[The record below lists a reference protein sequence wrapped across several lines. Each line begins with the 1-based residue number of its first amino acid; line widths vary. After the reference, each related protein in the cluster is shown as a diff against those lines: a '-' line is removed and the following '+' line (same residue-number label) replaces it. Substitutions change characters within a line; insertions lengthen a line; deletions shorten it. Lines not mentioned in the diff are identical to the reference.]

1 MLFINNIL
9 KPILNNINNHSDR
22 NAFYILEKYYT
33 YRDLGVEI
41 NKIRFHLKLIKEK
54 FLD

>member
-9 KPILNNINNHSDR
+9 KPILNNINNHPDR
-22 NAFYILEKYYT
+22 NAFYILEKYYS

-41 NKIRFHLKLIKEK
+41 NKIRFHLKSIKNGYP
-54 FLD
+54 